1 MHRRKEIQKL
11 KLSFTFW
18 LQENPP
24 NFAPFE
30 AQPEKIEMITIS
42 DVSKS
47 LVAAVVDIS
56 ISPVESGKTSVGAK
70 VEFGDVE
77 LVDEVILKIAVNTHN
92 LGIILAKKKSIIFLF
107 SSVINFHLFF
117 Y

>member
-1 MHRRKEIQKL
+1 MHKRKEIQKL

-30 AQPEKIEMITIS
+30 AQPEKIETITIS

-77 LVDEVILKIAVNTHN
+77 LVDEVTLKKTVVNIHS
-92 LGIILAKKKSIIFLF
+92 LGIVEKNKSIIFYFPLW
-107 SSVINFHLFF
+107 
-117 Y
+117 

>member
-1 MHRRKEIQKL
+1 MHKRKEIQKL

-77 LVDEVILKIAVNTHN
+77 LVDEVILKKIVVNTHN
-92 LGIILAKKKSIIFLF
+92 LGVIKAKKKSIIFYFPLW
-107 SSVINFHLFF
+107 
-117 Y
+117 